1 MAQWVREPACF
12 LEAQVQSPAQ
22 KFPYAVCTA
31 KKASKPEE
39 LVRMQKSAEV
49 PGDKDTG
56 SREREPPA

>member
-39 LVRMQKSAEV
+39 LVRMQKSAER
-49 PGDKDTG
+49 
-56 SREREPPA
+56 SARR